1 MGTEHRDLTEKH
13 SQISRRGFFKAAAAA
28 TVATAAGSAL
38 AGCIRMGLG
47 AGADLSGCNSVACS
61 DGSVEWEP
69 YGEFDTAMY
78 ARINK
83 DGNQA
88 VRQPWLL
95 INRMG
100 QRVPYLSTTG
110 TNHPFAN
117 TSPNSLVTAL
127 TDQGAVEMSQPG
139 GRTYVCFDSKFENL
153 VNENYFNQSVCRV
166 GKVIPD
172 DDPLIDRV
180 PDWQRNW
187 REAFQ
192 IMVDVGAIKEC
203 NILEELEEALGLR
216 EGVLDQA
223 VKDWNAAC
231 ETGEDTVPP
240 TSTILPGSFPS
251 ANRPIT
257 ARRSADRSTASREAP
272 LEAVDEQTPVL
283 PDAILVVDHIQVARH
298 REIIDSEYLDI
309 GTCPQARPHSPER
322 DAKRLTRSRQIQVKV
337 VRARLIVGL
346 HRYPKLG
353 KPLRKHAT
361 RMLRIRRMPK
371 QHRKVL
377 QIGRLH
383 AITFKQGA
391 GTIRPKAAFSHCE
404 GKAPTPGGSASSA
417 APPSAPYLLT

>member
-13 SQISRRGFFKAAAAA
+13 SQISCCGFFKAAAAA

-47 AGADLSGCNSVACS
+47 AGADLSGYNSVACF

-78 ARINK
+78 VHINK

-100 QRVPYLSTTG
+100 QRVPYLSTAG

-117 TSPNSLVTAL
+117 TSPDSLVTAL

-231 ETGEDTVPP
+231 ETGEDTVPAYKYDP
-240 TSTILPGSFPS
+240 AWLIPISEPPYYGAKIGGPINCQPRGSP
-251 ANRPIT
+251 
-257 ARRSADRSTASREAP
+257 
-272 LEAVDEQTPVL
+272 
-283 PDAILVVDHIQVARH
+283 
-298 REIIDSEYLDI
+298 
-309 GTCPQARPHSPER
+309 
-322 DAKRLTRSRQIQVKV
+322 
-337 VRARLIVGL
+337 
-346 HRYPKLG
+346 
-353 KPLRKHAT
+353 
-361 RMLRIRRMPK
+361 
-371 QHRKVL
+371 
-377 QIGRLH
+377 
-383 AITFKQGA
+383 
-391 GTIRPKAAFSHCE
+391 
-404 GKAPTPGGSASSA
+404 
-417 APPSAPYLLT
+417 